1 MGFFEQ
7 NAYLLVLAAT
17 LLIWFGMFFY
27 TYRIDKRI
35 QKIEKEK
42 L

>member
-1 MGFFEQ
+1 MGLFEQ
-7 NAYLLVLAAT
+7 NAYIVVLTAT

-27 TYRIDKRI
+27 TYKIDKRI
-35 QKIEKEK
+35 QKMEKEK

>member
-7 NAYLLVLAAT
+7 NAYLMVLIAT
-17 LLIWFGMFFY
+17 LLIWGGIYYYMF
-27 TYRIDKRI
+27 RLDKRI
-35 QKIEKEK
+35 GKIEKEK